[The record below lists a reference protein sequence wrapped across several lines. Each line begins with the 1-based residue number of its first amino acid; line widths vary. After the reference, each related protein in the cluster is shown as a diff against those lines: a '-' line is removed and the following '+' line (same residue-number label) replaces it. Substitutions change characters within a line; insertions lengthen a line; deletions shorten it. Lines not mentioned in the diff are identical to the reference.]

1 MPAQILYK
9 KSIPVHYLFKII
21 ETQLNTFVNLQNI
34 YSISLTLHDIKAIKS
49 LHKQNHI
56 HMHYTFSVSTYVRPS
71 VRPLV

>member
-1 MPAQILYK
+1 MYK

-34 YSISLTLHDIKAIKS
+34 YSISLTLHDIKVIKS

-56 HMHYTFSVSTYVRPS
+56 HMHYTFSANPS
-71 VRPLV
+71 VRLSVLLFEV